1 MFHVRKANIGIL
13 LAYIHGER
21 VIFILKFF
29 LVEGG
34 GWLKKKIWYF
44 Q

>member
-29 LVEGG
+29 FG
-34 GWLKKKIWYF
+34 
-44 Q
+44 